1 MKYTKNRRNNNNHN
15 NTLSN
20 NSFLTSKNNNK
31 LVYEGG
37 RYVRKNDIINKKT
50 RTSLPLRTLERLNKY
65 GMYNIYTQ
73 DGGYIT
79 GWKFES
85 KMKKVK
91 KIIKKLGKYEMR
103 LNEFSDSYEAEVKT
117 FKRLGDKKADSIND
131 KLRSKRREIIIS
143 FIKNNMDKEHTFKTS
158 NFQQNLE
165 MIKINYISAD
175 KEIKQLDKEIKEE
188 TKKHKEFIKVFNKEK
203 ETFAKI
209 FKKRAKIN
217 NFYTEQK
224 EIKDKYVEIA
234 DGKKLDKKDRKLKIH
249 YEKNKEDIDYVI
261 SYGKEKLEEL
271 NKGVENKDTTLDK
284 SKTYSE
290 LYDKLLTSKY
300 NSDLN
305 DWETKYKNIYENII
319 DIDNRINYLNQQFNK
334 LNEYVELIKRELNI
348 IYKTINKTNQL
359 NSINKLLEIFA
370 SNEKILENVKELMK
384 KIKIALIQ
392 ENEIEDITNI
402 TSYSEA
408 AFKIIENNINNL
420 KNHLVIDKKEIENNY
435 IAKKL
440 EGGARSSELKD
451 IDTIDK
457 LLDSDYK
464 DLDKIL
470 KRVNDDLKDT
480 NKDSHIYK
488 ENSEDFLKMI
498 QIYFNI
504 YLFFLYYI
512 KNRSDAIDSPIVEKD
527 LNLDTSDKDII
538 LWFIKIVDLYKKI
551 NNKPSNIKK
560 EYKELDNN
568 YKDFIIEYTKERYII
583 KLETFFEQTKM
594 LIENYFRNIDSNNK
608 FFNIGSGEKESI
620 KNLYYSLNGKKEDIF
635 DNFDIF
641 AGYDK
646 NLLNNQNIDKYKSK
660 YNITLTDNIWGKSK
674 DFFDK
679 DFLHNH
685 YEDSYVIYKDT
696 HHRTG
701 SDTNPYKFY
710 SVYFNEDKFKAKT
723 ITIKIK
729 KNNQFNYIKKLYN
742 DLVNFIQD
750 RLEET
755 NILTIKNKK
764 DEKDEIPKNINESN
778 HHIFSN
784 DNIKDNKHDDFF
796 CSNDIDGKIITAIE
810 NFLLDPLLPNGYD
823 VNTGL
828 TQVDKTKIVRA
839 LKESIVGKNGN
850 NPNEVNSWKGEIKIN
865 GVPDQYIFTEDN
877 NKIAYITQPPPA
889 PPAAPP
895 APQELIHYN
904 INCIYCGVHLKVVPP
919 NTVNYYYKDKNQVMP
934 LNGQIKNKA
943 GKSFFKF
950 NIYPY
955 LLISVYNNLS
965 FNKPVHDDVR
975 ECKSF
980 LKKSQLS
987 SIVRHET
994 TEHLYLILYDE
1005 DDDITTKLNDN
1016 TINIDNKISKY
1027 VFMWLSCED
1036 ADKKTDDNLKKDSFS
1051 EFINKIQKSTSKD
1064 LSKVDLEKDKIDT
1077 TNVILSQFTKEHR
1090 KQFMEEYKDLYESYI
1105 DDEIKI
1111 NESQIDADKDIYSS
1125 KEPKERTEKRYY
1137 YDNPI
1142 GYKDNINNHSNKPN
1156 FINKSK
1162 IIDKPIE
1169 KKDKDRIHRIM
1180 TFNINRW
1187 CIIDDKLS
1195 NNDIYTNPS
1204 YAIDYIHKINDDS
1217 NINALCLL
1225 DYTLHNDDDQR
1236 TFLERKQRKK
1246 SRRSSSGGFF
1256 IYNNDIKQIQYGGD
1270 NDAHNLEV
1278 KNSSI
1283 QSMIANKLKLDKY
1296 ILHNDNYD
1304 NKILKENIFL
1314 GKGLYYNNKIEKPD
1328 ILEIKDKVNLDKLF
1342 NEKILYSEY
1351 NIDSKKIGL
1360 YFINFK
1366 SDSDKS
1372 GNVLSNHK
1380 EKIGALINK
1389 VMIHSQRNQE
1399 ECVIMGNF
1407 NCSPKTHPDAFKQ
1420 FETDKFKKI
1429 GKSIN
1434 DSTFI
1439 TGNEY
1444 DLCYVSE
1451 EFTKLYKIMNNNI
1464 IIPSGGISNHYP
1476 IYIDIIRI
1484 EDEDSIKTGSNS
1496 SSSNSSSN
1504 SSSKDLDEAEKEGT
1518 KPLLATFLKDT
1529 EGITNIEINKKNI
1542 VNSIAKMIEIIK
1554 NNLKTDKYNSISNNI
1569 NGLAQSQIEL
1579 KLIEKKLAPSSI
1591 KKYNKITTEYT
1602 LVNNIVESE
1611 KEKINLKDTTKELA
1625 KLLSDNPQVKGLIKT
1640 STLSREEILDI
1651 ISRLND
1657 KTYRKNDKDETL
1669 LKKLSS
1675 NDNNVKKM
1683 IEEIGNISLETTQC
1697 IILDN
1702 LRTHSTHNLFNEAY
1716 IKLPNTSKNCFD
1728 VNKKKQ
1734 DEKHQKAKQ
1743 QYQSS

>member
-79 GWKFES
+79 GWKFEG

-234 DGKKLDKKDRKLKIH
+234 DGKKLDKKDKKLKIH

-512 KNRSDAIDSPIVEKD
+512 KNRTDAIDFSIVEKD

-538 LWFIKIVDLYKKI
+538 LWFIKIVDLYIKI
-551 NNKPSNIKK
+551 NKPPSSNIKK
-560 EYKELDNN
+560 EYKELDDN

-583 KLETFFEQTKM
+583 KLETFFEQTRM
-594 LIENYFRNIDSNNK
+594 LIENYFRNIDDNDNY
-608 FFNIGSGEKESI
+608 FNIGSGKKESI
-620 KNLYYSLNGKKEDIF
+620 KNLYYSLNDKNEDIF
-635 DNFDIF
+635 DKFKIF

-646 NLLNNQNIDKYKSK
+646 KWENDINKYKSK
-660 YNITLTDNIWGKSK
+660 YNVTLTDNIWGKSK

-696 HHRTG
+696 HHRTEK
-701 SDTNPYKFY
+701 SNTYKFY
-710 SVYFNEDKFKAKT
+710 SVYFNEEKFNTKT

-729 KNNQFNYIKKLYN
+729 QNKYFRSIKDNYNN
-742 DLVNFIQD
+742 LVKFIQD

-755 NILTIKNKK
+755 NILTNKNKK
-764 DEKDEIPKNINESN
+764 DEKDEIPNNINESN

-784 DNIKDNKHDDFF
+784 DTIKNEHDDFF
-796 CSNDIDGKIITAIE
+796 CSNTIDGKITTAIE
-810 NFLLDPLLPNGYD
+810 NFLLEKLLPNGYD
-823 VNTGL
+823 VSTDIDL
-828 TQVDKTKIVRA
+828 TEEKKKKIVRA
-839 LKESIVGKNGN
+839 LKESIVGKNSNNPVAQDSWIGKIKIGN
-850 NPNEVNSWKGEIKIN
+850 N
-865 GVPDQYIFTEDN
+865 DQYIFTGDDT
-877 NKIAYITQPPPA
+877 KIAYITPPP
-889 PPAAPP
+889 PPPPLLP
-895 APQELIHYN
+895 APIDYD
-904 INCIYCGVHLKVVPP
+904 IGCIYCGVNRNFTNP
-919 NTVNYYYKDKNQVMP
+919 NHYFYQNNTRFPINQ
-934 LNGQIKNKA
+934 GQIKNKE
-943 GKSFFKF
+943 GKRFFKF

-955 LLISVYNNLS
+955 LLISVYNDLL
-965 FNKPVHDDVR
+965 FNKPTHKNVK
-975 ECKSF
+975 ECTSY
-980 LKKSQLS
+980 LHKSQLS

-994 TEHLYLILYDE
+994 EHLYLILYDE
-1005 DDDITTKLNDN
+1005 DNDITDKL
-1016 TINIDNKISKY
+1016 TIDKNSDNKISKY

-1064 LSKVDLEKDKIDT
+1064 LSKVDLEKDKIEA

-1090 KQFMEEYKDLYESYI
+1090 KKFMEEYKDLYESYI

-1111 NESQIDADKDIYSS
+1111 NESQIDDDDKIYSS

-1142 GYKDNINNHSNKPN
+1142 GYKDNINNHSNKPI
-1156 FINKSK
+1156 FINKAK

-1169 KKDKDRIHRIM
+1169 KKDKDKIHRIM

-1225 DYTLHNDDDQR
+1225 DYTLHNDDEQR

-1283 QSMIANKLKLDKY
+1283 KSMIANKLKLDKY

-1351 NIDSKKIGL
+1351 DIDSKKIGL

-1380 EKIGALINK
+1380 EKIGALIDK

-1504 SSSKDLDEAEKEGT
+1504 SSSKDLDEAEQEGT

-1743 QYQSS
+1743 SQSS